1 MNSPI
6 PFLPNPY
13 FNNDNMINNMQ
24 NTDIKNIENRIY
36 NLEKELY
43 NLKSRITKLE
53 TNNDNYTN
61 SYKVNTY
68 NMM

>member
-1 MNSPI
+1 MNNPI
-6 PFLPNPY
+6 PFINPY
-13 FNNDNMINNMQ
+13 YNQDNMVNNMQ
-24 NTDIKNIENRIY
+24 NTDIKNLENRIY

-43 NLKSRITKLE
+43 NLKSRITKIE
-53 TNNDNYTN
+53 NNNDTYTN